1 MPPILLTPGLTVVD
15 AGITI
20 SGRAYLKLA
29 TTGRSQHPVRE
40 VVIVVETTGGF
51 EYEYSIY
58 DRSIAQIVT
67 YRGMYGDPEKDAW
80 ISNRSLNP
88 KHP

>member
-15 AGITI
+15 AGHTDQ
-20 SGRAYLKLA
+20 GRAYLKLA
-29 TTGRSQHPVRE
+29 TTGRSMHPVRE

-58 DRSIAQIVT
+58 DRTIAQIVT
-67 YRGMYGDPEKDAW
+67 YRGTHGDPEKDAW
-80 ISNRSLNP
+80 IGNRSLMP
-88 KHP
+88 KHE